1 VKVPLRAPAPPER
14 RSRPPTPIGI
24 CCFGFDFEEG
34 EAPFQTVPPTAIAE
48 KLPRRRHCHCLVRN
62 LELNRTNDL
71 WKQKKSSFVV
81 SYLLKPMCTKKQ
93 RTVGH
98 APRTK
103 AQLTQRTHQL
113 GKKARCRCCNC
124 KVGGA
129 CATIGARAGIWTEA
143 CCSFLSACQIRA
155 ESVGSYAKTM
165 VTSFPPTVCAH
176 RLGSAVIK
184 FW

>member
-71 WKQKKSSFVV
+71 WKQKKIV
-81 SYLLKPMCTKKQ
+81 
-93 RTVGH
+93 
-98 APRTK
+98 
-103 AQLTQRTHQL
+103 
-113 GKKARCRCCNC
+113 
-124 KVGGA
+124 
-129 CATIGARAGIWTEA
+129 
-143 CCSFLSACQIRA
+143 IRGL
-155 ESVGSYAKTM
+155 VPAKTN
-165 VTSFPPTVCAH
+165 VHKEAKDSGPCPKDQSSAH
-176 RLGSAVIK
+176 PKDASAR
-184 FW
+184 

>member
-1 VKVPLRAPAPPER
+1 M
-14 RSRPPTPIGI
+14 I
-24 CCFGFDFEEG
+24 CGN
-34 EAPFQTVPPTAIAE
+34 
-48 KLPRRRHCHCLVRN
+48 K
-62 LELNRTNDL
+62 
-71 WKQKKSSFVV
+71 KKSSFVV

-184 FW
+184 FWWHVYHLLFRFWIRNSYESESVTDRNLRLCP